1 MRKFFSLLLCLALI
15 ISLAAMPALA
25 EGPEA
30 SASQT
35 AEVTVEGT
43 TYTVGFYT
51 TDDSGYT
58 VFGGNSGVWGTNA
71 DWNYDENAEFFQQ
84 WALNIGAFTQTG
96 TINEDPVYDLAEG
109 IDVTVNSMAIS
120 GDTNVFSFSRTAGD
134 TNCKGAAEW
143 LYWRAGNPGSAV
155 VSANVSVGEAAEPV
169 TVYLRVTAH
178 ESEEPQFAFYTSP
191 NGGEAN
197 KIAYDGRIC
206 YHALE
211 EKSLWLIADEGLT
224 PETLAQIQ
232 VRVDNQ
238 PVDLTW
244 DNNNTARIELT
255 DPGDENSYIVSADY
269 DRQSCFVAVTDWLD
283 STAVEYNGVTVGFD
297 GGDAIADS
305 GSWFYTSDRSAPGE
319 NYVAIVENKSII
331 ARKSDGS
338 VADVDI
344 EVEGMTLVTVKSD
357 AENALSFSS
366 SEVKTYTEDEAVT
379 VYCLDGCEAMGYVR
393 ADITIDGEVATVTL
407 AVECRRTGIK
417 FYTTETPDEA
427 SRVTRD
433 NPASYYSLET
443 TGTLWAVSDTGFD
456 AGRLNIWVRGQRWS
470 DYEVSADNSKIRIFN
485 LPDPGNGSYS
495 VNINNGADSAS
506 VEIYDGMQGNGI
518 EIEHN
523 GEDYLIG
530 FSFEDEGGVVT
541 IDDGSWNFK
550 TSVTGE
556 ENPNNGRFEFR
567 DMEVIAGRRER
578 DENGVEYY
586 VIDGVCRPVVRSAVI
601 TPVYG
606 GGVDNENAFSFS
618 PDKGDAVLSIGEG
631 QINNNTVTVYAKS
644 GYDCSALLTATV
656 DVYIG
661 GSLVTTGKVTSKIT
675 LSRIYGADMIR
686 PEGDTV
692 AALNA
697 DLAAK
702 VENLPEGEQGIIN
715 IVLADG
721 EYVGEIVVPES
732 LSERGNYE
740 IYMQPADGERTTIAG
755 GIDLNGAQAVIS
767 DVDFIAPES
776 SSGETCAIQDGFCGP
791 WGCTFQGYDVAL
803 YATSGTMC
811 PQYCVFADNGVAM
824 LVDIENARA
833 QNRNSM
839 VGNVFINNGTAV
851 EVLSLSNFVGT
862 YYFRIADSNFVDN
875 EVTFDVDVPGT
886 LYLYRN
892 YYGVSIV
899 NMSSAQILEAIRE
912 RNQLFNG
919 ILFSAP
925 HVEAGAGTTVVTN
938 PRWYFPYFERDMVY
952 PTLPAASS
960 SGSSGS
966 GGAAALAET
975 GEGDEN
981 YLTIDWSQPTVII
994 NTEDGLTIDASAFAE
1009 ETDAPKIITVVNE
1022 QGETVAVWN
1031 LGTQRVEFEGDFD
1044 ARVEVSEAAGGAKTV
1059 TVRASEAALSALQ
1072 PTLTIPNAAG
1082 GVQQGG
1088 SGVPSEESGDGV
1100 SFVVTGSGDFV
1111 ISEAIQ
1117 ETPENPETPVSPGA
1131 PATPPAQDEPDEPE
1145 EAEMPFADVAEG
1157 DWFYD
1162 AVSYVYANGL
1172 MDGVSTTEFNPNGTM
1187 TRAMLWTIL
1196 ARIDGQTVT
1205 GESWIET
1212 ARAWAMAEGVSDGEN
1227 ANGLVTREQFATMLW
1242 RYAGSPAATGNGISV
1257 FTDAADVSDWAI
1269 GGLNWALEEGIV
1281 TGMGDGILAPQG
1293 TATRAQAAAMLMRFV
1308 EA

>member
-15 ISLAAMPALA
+15 ISLAAMQALA

-58 VFGGNSGVWGTNA
+58 VFGGDSGVWGTTA
-71 DWNYDENAEFFQQ
+71 DWDYDPDAEFVEK
-84 WALNIGAFTQTG
+84 WVLNIGAFTQTG
-96 TINEDPVYDLAEG
+96 TINRDPVYDLAEG

-134 TNCKGAAEW
+134 TNCEGAAEW

-155 VSANVSVGEAAEPV
+155 VSANVSVGGTEPV

-178 ESEEPQFAFYTSP
+178 EAEKPQFAFYTSST
-191 NGGEAN
+191 GGEGN

-211 EKSLWLIADEGLT
+211 EKSLWLIADEDLT
-224 PETLAQIQ
+224 PENLAQIQ

-244 DNNNTARIELT
+244 DNNNTARIELP

-269 DRQSCFVAVTDWLD
+269 DRQSCLVTVTDWLD

-305 GSWFYTSDRSAPGE
+305 GSWLYTSDRSEPGE

-331 ARKSDGS
+331 AKKSDGS
-338 VADVDI
+338 GADVDI
-344 EVEGMTLVTVKSD
+344 EVKGMTLVTVKSD
-357 AENALSFSS
+357 VEDALSFS
-366 SEVKTYTEDEAVT
+366 YTEDEAVT

-393 ADITIDGEVATVTL
+393 ADITINGDAATVTL

-433 NPASYYSLET
+433 SPASYYSLKT
-443 TGTLWAVSDTGFD
+443 PGTLWAVSDTGFD
-456 AGRLNIWVRGQRWS
+456 TGRLNIWVRGQRWS

-485 LPDPGNGSYS
+485 LPNPENGSYS

-556 ENPNNGRFEFR
+556 ENPDNGRFEFR

-578 DENGVEYY
+578 DENGTEYY
-586 VIDGVCRPVVRSAVI
+586 VLDGVCRPVVRSAVI

-606 GGVDNENAFSFS
+606 DGVDYENAFSFS
-618 PDKGDAVLSIGEG
+618 PDKGGAVLSIGEG

-661 GSLVTTGKVTSKIT
+661 GSLVTTGTVTSKIT

-692 AALNA
+692 EALNA

-702 VENLPEGEQGIIN
+702 VEKLPEGEQGIIN
-715 IVLADG
+715 LVLVDG
-721 EYVGEIVVPES
+721 EYVGEIVIPES
-732 LSERGNYE
+732 LAGRGNYE
-740 IYMQPADGERTTIAG
+740 IHMRPADGERTTIAG

-824 LVDIENARA
+824 LVDIENARD

-839 VGNVFINNGTAV
+839 VGNTFINNNTAV
-851 EVLSLSNFVGT
+851 QVLSLSDFVSP
-862 YYFRIADSNFVDN
+862 YYFRITDSNFVDN
-875 EVTFDVDVPGT
+875 EVAFDVDVPGT

-892 YYGVSIV
+892 YYGVSTV
-899 NMSSAQILEAIRE
+899 NMSSAQIFEAIRS

-925 HVEAGAGTTVVTN
+925 HVEAGDRTTVVTN
-938 PRWYFPYFERDMVY
+938 PRWFFPYFDPEQVY

-975 GEGDEN
+975 GEQYEN

-1009 ETDAPKIITVVNE
+1009 ETGAPKIITVVNE

-1031 LGTQRVEFEGDFD
+1031 LGTQSVEFEGDFD

-1145 EAEMPFADVAEG
+1145 EAEMPFADVAKG

-1162 AVSYVYANGL
+1162 AVEYTCTNGL

-1242 RYAGSPAATGNGISV
+1242 RYAGSPAATGNGISA
-1257 FTDAADVSDWAI
+1257 FTDAADVSDWAV

>member
-15 ISLAAMPALA
+15 ISLAAMQALA

-58 VFGGNSGVWGTNA
+58 VFGGDSGVWGTTA
-71 DWNYDENAEFFQQ
+71 DWDYDPDAEFVEK
-84 WALNIGAFTQTG
+84 WVLNIGAFTQTG
-96 TINEDPVYDLAEG
+96 TINRDPVYDLAEG

-134 TNCKGAAEW
+134 TNCEGAAEW

-155 VSANVSVGEAAEPV
+155 VSANVSVGGTEPV

-178 ESEEPQFAFYTSP
+178 EAEKPQFAFYTSST
-191 NGGEAN
+191 GGEGN

-211 EKSLWLIADEGLT
+211 EKSLWLIADEDLT
-224 PETLAQIQ
+224 PENLAQIQ

-244 DNNNTARIELT
+244 DNNNTARIELP

-269 DRQSCFVAVTDWLD
+269 DRQSCLVTVTDWLD

-305 GSWFYTSDRSAPGE
+305 GSWLYTSDRSEPGE

-331 ARKSDGS
+331 AKKSDGS
-338 VADVDI
+338 GADVDI
-344 EVEGMTLVTVKSD
+344 EVKGMTLVTVKSD
-357 AENALSFSS
+357 VEDALSFS
-366 SEVKTYTEDEAVT
+366 YTEDEAVT

-393 ADITIDGEVATVTL
+393 ADITINGDAATVTL

-433 NPASYYSLET
+433 SPASYYSLKT
-443 TGTLWAVSDTGFD
+443 PGTLWAVSDTGFD
-456 AGRLNIWVRGQRWS
+456 TGRLNIWVRGQRWS

-485 LPDPGNGSYS
+485 LPNPENGSYS

-556 ENPNNGRFEFR
+556 ENPDNGRFEFR

-578 DENGVEYY
+578 DENGTEYY
-586 VIDGVCRPVVRSAVI
+586 VLDGVCRPVVRSAVI

-606 GGVDNENAFSFS
+606 DGVDYENAFSFS
-618 PDKGDAVLSIGEG
+618 PDKGGAVLSIGEG

-661 GSLVTTGKVTSKIT
+661 GSLVTTGTVTSKIT

-692 AALNA
+692 EALNA

-702 VENLPEGEQGIIN
+702 VEKLPEGEQGIIN
-715 IVLADG
+715 LVLVDG
-721 EYVGEIVVPES
+721 EYVGEIVIPES
-732 LSERGNYE
+732 LAGRGNYE
-740 IYMQPADGERTTIAG
+740 IHMRPADGERTTIAG

-824 LVDIENARA
+824 LVDIENARD

-839 VGNVFINNGTAV
+839 VGNTFINNNTAV
-851 EVLSLSNFVGT
+851 QVLSLSDFVSP
-862 YYFRIADSNFVDN
+862 YYFRITDSNFVDN
-875 EVTFDVDVPGT
+875 EVAFDVDVPGT

-892 YYGVSIV
+892 YYGVSTV
-899 NMSSAQILEAIRE
+899 NMSSAQIFEAIRS

-925 HVEAGAGTTVVTN
+925 HVEAGDRTTVVTN
-938 PRWYFPYFERDMVY
+938 PRWFFPYFDPEQVY

-975 GEGDEN
+975 GEQYEN

-1031 LGTQRVEFEGDFD
+1031 LGTQSVEFEGDFD

-1145 EAEMPFADVAEG
+1145 EAEMPFADVAKG

-1162 AVSYVYANGL
+1162 AVEYTCTNGL

-1212 ARAWAMAEGVSDGEN
+1212 ARAWAMAEGVSDGVN
-1227 ANGLVTREQFATMLW
+1227 ANGLVTRVQFATMLW
-1242 RYAGSPAATGNGISV
+1242 RYAGSPAATGNGISA
-1257 FTDAADVSDWAI
+1257 FTDAADVSDWAV

>member
-1 MRKFFSLLLCLALI
+1 MLEGNDMRKFFSLLLCLALI

-58 VFGGNSGVWGTNA
+58 VFGGDSGVWGTTA
-71 DWNYDENAEFFQQ
+71 DWDYDPDAEFVEK
-84 WALNIGAFTQTG
+84 WVLNIGAFTGNENDGYTLAAN
-96 TINEDPVYDLAEG
+96 IN
-109 IDVTVNSMAIS
+109 VTVNSMAIS

-155 VSANVSVGEAAEPV
+155 VSANVSVGGTEPV

-178 ESEEPQFAFYTSP
+178 EAEKPQFAFYTSST
-191 NGGEAN
+191 GGEGN

-211 EKSLWLIADEGLT
+211 EKSLWLIADEDLT
-224 PETLAQIQ
+224 PENLAQIQ

-238 PVDLTW
+238 PVGLTW
-244 DNNNTARIELT
+244 TGNAARIELP
-255 DPGDENSYIVSADY
+255 DPGDEDAYIVSADY
-269 DRQSCFVAVTDWLD
+269 DRQSCLVTVTDWLD

-305 GSWFYTSDRSAPGE
+305 GSWLYTSDRSGPGE

-338 VADVDI
+338 GADVDI
-344 EVEGMTLVTVKSD
+344 EVKGMTLVTVKSD

-393 ADITIDGEVATVTL
+393 ADITIDGEDATVTL

-433 NPASYYSLET
+433 NPASYYSLKT
-443 TGTLWAVSDTGFD
+443 PGTLWAVSDTGFD
-456 AGRLNIWVRGQRWS
+456 AGLLNIWVRGQRWS

-485 LPDPGNGSYS
+485 LPDPENGSYS

-606 GGVDNENAFSFS
+606 DGVDYENAFSFS

-661 GSLVTTGKVTSKIT
+661 GSLVTTGTVTSKIT

-692 AALNA
+692 EALNA

-715 IVLADG
+715 IVLVDG
-721 EYVGEIVVPES
+721 EYVGEIVIPES
-732 LSERGNYE
+732 LAGRGNYE
-740 IYMQPADGERTTIAG
+740 IHMRPADGERTTIAG

-975 GEGDEN
+975 GEQYEN

-1031 LGTQRVEFEGDFD
+1031 LGTQSVEFEGDFD
-1044 ARVEVSEAAGGAKTV
+1044 ARIEVSEAAGGAKTV

-1145 EAEMPFADVAEG
+1145 EAEMPFADVAKG

-1162 AVSYVYANGL
+1162 AVEYTCTNGL

-1242 RYAGSPAATGNGISV
+1242 RYAGSPAATGNGISA
-1257 FTDAADVSDWAI
+1257 FTDAADVSDWAV

>member
-1 MRKFFSLLLCLALI
+1 MRKFFSLLLCFALI

-35 AEVTVEGT
+35 AEVTVEDT
-43 TYTVGFYT
+43 IYTVGFYT
-51 TDDSGYT
+51 TDDGGYT

-134 TNCKGAAEW
+134 TNCEGAAEW

-178 ESEEPQFAFYTSP
+178 ASEEPQFAFYTSP
-191 NGGEAN
+191 YGGEAN

-211 EKSLWLIADEGLT
+211 EESLWLIADNEFTGVLD
-224 PETLAQIQ
+224 EIN
-232 VRVDNQ
+232 VRIDNQ
-238 PVDLTW
+238 PVALTW

-269 DRQSCFVAVTDWLD
+269 DRQSCFVTVTDWLD

-305 GSWFYTSDRSAPGE
+305 GSWLYTSDRSGPGE
-319 NYVAIVENKSII
+319 NYVAIVENKSI
-331 ARKSDGS
+331 AAKNSDGS
-338 VADVDI
+338 DADVDI
-344 EVEGMTLVTVKSD
+344 EVKGMTLVTVKSD
-357 AENALSFSS
+357 VDNALSFS
-366 SEVKTYTEDEAVT
+366 YTEDEAVT

-393 ADITIDGEVATVTL
+393 ADITIDGHDATVTL

-433 NPASYYSLET
+433 SPASYYSLKT

-456 AGRLNIWVRGQRWS
+456 AGQLNIWVRGQRWS

-485 LPDPGNGSYS
+485 LPNPENGSYS

-556 ENPNNGRFEFR
+556 ENPDNGRFEFR

-578 DENGVEYY
+578 DENGTEYY

-606 GGVDNENAFSFS
+606 DGVDYENAFSFS

-675 LSRIYGADMIR
+675 LSRIYGVDLTR

-697 DLAAK
+697 ALAAE
-702 VENLPEGEQGIIN
+702 VEKLPEGEQGIIN

-721 EYVGEIVVPES
+721 EYEGEIVIPES
-732 LSERGNYE
+732 LAGRGNYE
-740 IYMQPADGERTTIAG
+740 IHMRPADGERTTIAG

-776 SSGETCAIQDGFCGP
+776 SSGETCAIQDGFCDP

-824 LVDIENARA
+824 LVDIENARD

-839 VGNVFINNGTAV
+839 VGNTFINNNTAV
-851 EVLSLSNFVGT
+851 GVLSLSDFVSP
-862 YYFRIADSNFVDN
+862 YYFRITDSNFVDN
-875 EVTFDVDVPGT
+875 EVAFDVDVPGT

-892 YYGVSIV
+892 YYGVSTV
-899 NMSSAQILEAIRE
+899 NMSSAQIFEAIRS

-975 GEGDEN
+975 GEQYEN

-1031 LGTQRVEFEGDFD
+1031 LGTQSVEFEGGFD

-1145 EAEMPFADVAEG
+1145 EAEMPFADVAKG

-1162 AVSYVYANGL
+1162 AVEYTCTNGL

-1242 RYAGSPAATGNGISV
+1242 RYAGSPAATGNGISA
-1257 FTDAADVSDWAI
+1257 FTDAADVSDWAV

>member
-58 VFGGNSGVWGTNA
+58 VFGGNSDVWGTNA

-134 TNCKGAAEW
+134 TNCEGAAEW

-178 ESEEPQFAFYTSP
+178 ASEEPQFAFYTSP
-191 NGGEAN
+191 YGGEAN

-211 EKSLWLIADEGLT
+211 EESLWLIADNEFTGVLD
-224 PETLAQIQ
+224 EIN
-232 VRVDNQ
+232 VRIDNQ
-238 PVDLTW
+238 PVALTW

-269 DRQSCFVAVTDWLD
+269 DRQSCFVTVTDWLD

-305 GSWFYTSDRSAPGE
+305 GSWLYTSDRSEPGE

-331 ARKSDGS
+331 AKNSDGS
-338 VADVDI
+338 GADVDI
-344 EVEGMTLVTVKSD
+344 EVKGMTLVTVKSD
-357 AENALSFSS
+357 VEDALSFS
-366 SEVKTYTEDEAVT
+366 YTEDEAVT

-393 ADITIDGEVATVTL
+393 ADITIDGHDATVTL

-433 NPASYYSLET
+433 SPASYYSLKT

-456 AGRLNIWVRGQRWS
+456 AGQLNIWVRGQRWS

-485 LPDPGNGSYS
+485 LPNPENGSYS

-556 ENPNNGRFEFR
+556 ENPDNGRFEFR

-578 DENGVEYY
+578 DENGTEYY

-606 GGVDNENAFSFS
+606 DGVDYENAFSFS

-675 LSRIYGADMIR
+675 LSRIYGVDLTR

-697 DLAAK
+697 ALAAE
-702 VENLPEGEQGIIN
+702 VEKLPEGEQGIIN

-721 EYVGEIVVPES
+721 EYEGEIVIPES
-732 LSERGNYE
+732 LAGRGNYE
-740 IYMQPADGERTTIAG
+740 IHMRPADGERTTIAG

-776 SSGETCAIQDGFCGP
+776 SSGETCAIQDGFCDP

-824 LVDIENARA
+824 LVDIENARD

-839 VGNVFINNGTAV
+839 VGNTFINNNTAV
-851 EVLSLSNFVGT
+851 GVLSLSDFVSP
-862 YYFRIADSNFVDN
+862 YYFRITDSNFVDN
-875 EVTFDVDVPGT
+875 EVAFDVDVPGT

-892 YYGVSIV
+892 YYGVSTV
-899 NMSSAQILEAIRE
+899 NMSSAQIFEAIRS

-975 GEGDEN
+975 GEQYEN

-1009 ETDAPKIITVVNE
+1009 ETEAPKIITVVNE

-1031 LGTQRVEFEGDFD
+1031 LGTQSVEFEGGFD

-1145 EAEMPFADVAEG
+1145 EAEMPFADVAKG

-1162 AVSYVYANGL
+1162 AVEYTCTNGL

-1242 RYAGSPAATGNGISV
+1242 RYAGSPAATGNGISA
-1257 FTDAADVSDWAI
+1257 FTDAADVSDWVV

>member
-15 ISLAAMPALA
+15 ISLAAMQALA

-58 VFGGNSGVWGTNA
+58 VFGGDSGVWGTTA
-71 DWNYDENAEFFQQ
+71 DWDYDPDAEFVEK
-84 WALNIGAFTQTG
+84 WVLNIGAFTQTG
-96 TINEDPVYDLAEG
+96 TINRDPVYDLAEG

-134 TNCKGAAEW
+134 TNCEGAAEW

-155 VSANVSVGEAAEPV
+155 VSANVSVGGTEPV

-178 ESEEPQFAFYTSP
+178 EAEKPQFAFYTSST
-191 NGGEAN
+191 GGEGN

-211 EKSLWLIADEGLT
+211 EKSLWLIADEDLT
-224 PETLAQIQ
+224 PENLAQIQ

-244 DNNNTARIELT
+244 DNNNTARIELP

-269 DRQSCFVAVTDWLD
+269 DRQSCLVTVTDWLD

-305 GSWFYTSDRSAPGE
+305 GSWLYTSDRSEPGE

-331 ARKSDGS
+331 AKKSDGS
-338 VADVDI
+338 GADVDI
-344 EVEGMTLVTVKSD
+344 EVKGMTLVTVKSD
-357 AENALSFSS
+357 VEDALSFS
-366 SEVKTYTEDEAVT
+366 YTEDEAVT

-393 ADITIDGEVATVTL
+393 ADITINGDAATVTL

-433 NPASYYSLET
+433 SPASYYSLKT
-443 TGTLWAVSDTGFD
+443 PGTLWAVSDTGFD
-456 AGRLNIWVRGQRWS
+456 TGRLNIWVRGQRWS

-485 LPDPGNGSYS
+485 LPNPENGSYS

-556 ENPNNGRFEFR
+556 ENPDNGRFEFR

-578 DENGVEYY
+578 DENGTEYY
-586 VIDGVCRPVVRSAVI
+586 VLDGVCRPVVRSAVI

-606 GGVDNENAFSFS
+606 DGVDYENAFSFS
-618 PDKGDAVLSIGEG
+618 PDKGGAVLSIGEG

-661 GSLVTTGKVTSKIT
+661 GSLVTTGTVTSKIT

-692 AALNA
+692 EALNA

-702 VENLPEGEQGIIN
+702 VEKLPEGEQGIIN
-715 IVLADG
+715 LVLVDG
-721 EYVGEIVVPES
+721 EYVGEIVIPES
-732 LSERGNYE
+732 LAGRGNYE
-740 IYMQPADGERTTIAG
+740 IHMRPADGERTTIAG

-824 LVDIENARA
+824 LVDIENARD

-839 VGNVFINNGTAV
+839 VGNTFINNNTAV
-851 EVLSLSNFVGT
+851 QVLSLSDFVSP
-862 YYFRIADSNFVDN
+862 YYFRITDSNFVDN
-875 EVTFDVDVPGT
+875 EVAFDVDVPGT

-892 YYGVSIV
+892 YYGVSTV
-899 NMSSAQILEAIRE
+899 NMSSAQIFEAIRS

-925 HVEAGAGTTVVTN
+925 HVEAGDRTTVVTN
-938 PRWYFPYFERDMVY
+938 PRWFFPYFDPEQVY

-975 GEGDEN
+975 GEQYEN

-1031 LGTQRVEFEGDFD
+1031 LGTQSVEFEGDFD

-1145 EAEMPFADVAEG
+1145 EAEMPFADVAKG

-1162 AVSYVYANGL
+1162 AVEYTCTNGL

-1242 RYAGSPAATGNGISV
+1242 RYAGSPAATGNGISA
-1257 FTDAADVSDWAI
+1257 FTDAADVSDWAV